1 MLVKKSDSETDFYYM
16 GQFEITEVKP
26 GKKKDKD
33 GKEKDIAKFTFRM
46 HNPVREDLL
55 RYLKSRIE
63 VKEEEVS

>member
-1 MLVKKSDSETDFYYM
+1 M
-16 GQFEITEVKP
+16 GQFEITELKP

-55 RYLKSRIE
+55 RYLRSSIE